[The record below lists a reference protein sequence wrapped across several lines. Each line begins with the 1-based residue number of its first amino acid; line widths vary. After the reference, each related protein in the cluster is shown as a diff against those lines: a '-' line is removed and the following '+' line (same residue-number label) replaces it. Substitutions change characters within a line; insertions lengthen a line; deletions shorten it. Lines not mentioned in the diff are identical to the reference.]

1 MNDINLPTVVSSALR
16 ANHLELQNQNSI
28 LFIRKNR
35 NKNKSIQN
43 YWHLSI
49 TLIVIGVFMMLSVS
63 LNAGFA
69 CIIAGISLMAVTS
82 NLKEREKEAE
92 KKTIS
97 IDQEQIE
104 IREGF
109 KSRRIPIIDITEF
122 RTSVKRTEDIYSGII
137 TIITEHNHAFELLE
151 IFGNDKDVVQ
161 NDLIIISSYIVEN
174 HINIDSDQPT

>member
-1 MNDINLPTVVSSALR
+1 MNDINLPSVVSSALR
-16 ANHLELQNQNSI
+16 ANHLELQNQNGK

-35 NKNKSIQN
+35 NKNKHIQN

-49 TLIVIGVFMMLSVS
+49 VLIVIGVLIMLFISIR
-63 LNAGFA
+63 AGIA
-69 CIIAGISLMAVTS
+69 CIIAGIGLMVATS

-97 IDQEQIE
+97 IDKEQVE

-109 KSRRIPIIDITEF
+109 KSRRIPIIDIAEF
-122 RTSVKRTEDIYSGII
+122 RTNVKRTEDIYSGII

-161 NDLIIISSYIVEN
+161 NDLIIISNYIVEN